1 MSLES
6 LDLDWDSFNLHDDF
20 SNIES
25 RIDTRNTQQ
34 IPQSSDIT
42 ISTQTL
48 ISFFNQSF
56 PLKELFWK
64 LPIIPYHSELEGII
78 KKQIKLTSFSKEDVE
93 SIKKK
98 VEEEKMIS
106 THVISSVK
114 DSTFKHVQKIN
125 VGLCKK
131 DVLNTSLKE
140 KGAFYNCFALIV
152 RIKED
157 NVFKEIHMKL
167 FNTGKVETPGIKNK
181 KTLLY
186 SLEILQ
192 NILQS
197 LVDTPLYFNPKDIT
211 TVLINSNFNCGYY
224 IHREKLYNILRKNYN
239 IISLYDPCS
248 YPGIQCKFY
257 YNDKHQVQNGICTCK
272 KRCNK
277 KGKGNGEGDCSEISF
292 MIFRTGSVL
301 IVGNCNETILHI
313 IYNFLKTLFVET
325 FTSINNGLLEDTPKI
340 KVKKKVKKKVIY
352 V

>member
-1 MSLES
+1 MSLGT
-6 LDLDWDSFNLHDDF
+6 LDSDWDSFNLHDDF
-20 SNIES
+20 SK
-25 RIDTRNTQQ
+25 IDNRRKTYDSQQ
-34 IPQSSDIT
+34 IPQSTDIT

-56 PLKELFWK
+56 ALNELFWK
-64 LPIIPYHSELEGII
+64 LPIIPYHREEEGII
-78 KKQIKLTSFSKEDVE
+78 KKQIKLTSFSKEDVCN
-93 SIKKK
+93 IKKK
-98 VEEEKMIS
+98 VEEENMIS

-114 DSTFKHVQKIN
+114 DSSFKHVQKIN

-157 NVFKEIHMKL
+157 NKFKEIHMKL
-167 FNTGKVETPGIKNK
+167 FNTGKVETPGIKKK

-186 SLEILQ
+186 SLHILQ
-192 NILQS
+192 DILQS
-197 LVDTPLYFNPKDIT
+197 LLVAPLYFSPDDIT
-211 TVLINSNFNCGYY
+211 TVLINSNFNCGFY
-224 IHREKLYNILRKNYN
+224 IHREKLYNILRKTYN

-257 YNDKHQVQNGICTCK
+257 YNDKHTIQNGICTCK

-277 KGKGNGEGDCSEISF
+277 KGKGSGEGECSEISF

-301 IVGNCNETILHI
+301 IVGNCNENVLHI
-313 IYNFLKTLFVET
+313 IYNFLKQLFIDT
-325 FTSINNGLLEDTPKI
+325 FTCMNNGLLHNTPKI
-340 KVKKKVKKKVIY
+340 KVNKKVKKRTIY